1 MTNASSIQTESGN
14 RRGMRPE
21 IEEAIL
27 TWVNKIHAQGVN
39 VFSEMI
45 KGMSIRIFDG
55 VNEMLPVGIVST
67 TLDERNADDRAASG
81 AIYRRQRKLRKK
93 LIGAYRQT
101 SIESYFKK

>member
-1 MTNASSIQTESGN
+1 
-14 RRGMRPE
+14 MRPE
-21 IEEAIL
+21 IEKAIL

-39 VFSEMI
+39 VLRNDKRDEYQN
-45 KGMSIRIFDG
+45 FDG
-55 VNEMLPVGIVST
+55 VNEMLPAWYCVYDV
-67 TLDERNADDRAASG
+67 DERNADDRAASG